1 MRSID
6 AGSTPRITGIADT
19 CNCSWSAKI
28 KAIKPQAG
36 PSTPKLVIR
45 LKRILGSP
53 RRCRWY
59 LQGGKRFKAGAI
71 FKKLPKDADFA
82 ALPATGIGWLAA
94 APSTPQ
100 APLDAAGAGRCY
112 ALRETIRS
120 GRIAM
125 AQVTLLVDGRA
136 RTLDIDDPDMPLL
149 YALRDDLGFNN
160 PRFGC
165 GLGQCGACTVQIDG
179 KAVRSCVTP
188 VSSVAER
195 KITTLAG
202 IGTPEKP
209 HPVQAAW
216 IEEQVNQ
223 CGYCIN
229 GWILTAV
236 ELLERNPKP
245 TDAQIKEA
253 FNDLICRCGTH
264 NAALKAVKRAA
275 QQA

>member
-1 MRSID
+1 M
-6 AGSTPRITGIADT
+6 
-19 CNCSWSAKI
+19 AKI
-28 KAIKPQAG
+28 
-36 PSTPKLVIR
+36 TLV
-45 LKRILGSP
+45 
-53 RRCRWY
+53 
-59 LQGGKRFKAGAI
+59 
-71 FKKLPKDADFA
+71 
-82 ALPATGIGWLAA
+82 
-94 APSTPQ
+94 
-100 APLDAAGAGRCY
+100 
-112 ALRETIRS
+112 
-120 GRIAM
+120 
-125 AQVTLLVDGRA
+125 VDGTS
-136 RTLDIDDPDMPLL
+136 RTIDVDDPEMPLL
-149 YALRDDLGFNN
+149 YALRDDLGLNN

-179 KAVRSCVTP
+179 KAIRSCMTP
-188 VSSVAER
+188 LSSVTDR

-223 CGYCIN
+223 CGYCIS

-236 ELLERNPKP
+236 ELLDRNPKP

-264 NAALKAVKRAA
+264 NAALKAVRRAA

>member
-1 MRSID
+1 
-6 AGSTPRITGIADT
+6 
-19 CNCSWSAKI
+19 
-28 KAIKPQAG
+28 
-36 PSTPKLVIR
+36 
-45 LKRILGSP
+45 
-53 RRCRWY
+53 
-59 LQGGKRFKAGAI
+59 
-71 FKKLPKDADFA
+71 
-82 ALPATGIGWLAA
+82 
-94 APSTPQ
+94 
-100 APLDAAGAGRCY
+100 
-112 ALRETIRS
+112 
-120 GRIAM
+120 M

-149 YALRDDLGFNN
+149 YALRDELGFNN

-188 VSSVAER
+188 VSSLADR

-236 ELLERNPKP
+236 ELLDRNPKP
-245 TDAQIKEA
+245 TDAQIKAA

-264 NAALKAVKRAA
+264 SAALKAVRRAA